1 MLQRVYSNR
10 PIRIPFITEIY
21 DRCSIVLLYVVTG
34 GVENLHHDDIQTNN
48 WACLLGRA
56 SDSEKTL
63 RKQTSLEQDAI
74 VHGTLSLL
82 NEKKCFFEFFFKYF
96 RTPIQLLLIQ
106 YLSIGLSLTLE
117 SLPLRRF
124 VHVLENFVC
133 WISTL
138 TKHRRIRENTFKI
151 NQFQKTNLNFFLSW

>member
-1 MLQRVYSNR
+1 MLRRVYSNR

-56 SDSEKTL
+56 SDSEKSL

-74 VHGTLSLL
+74 VRGTLSLL
-82 NEKKCFFEFFFKYF
+82 NERNCFFGFFFECF
-96 RTPIQLLLIQ
+96 RTPIPLLLVQ
-106 YLSIGLSLTLE
+106 YLNISSSSPTLE
-117 SLPLRRF
+117 SVPLKRF
-124 VHVLENFVC
+124 VPSSPIMLLLYMPSN
-133 WISTL
+133 
-138 TKHRRIRENTFKI
+138 K
-151 NQFQKTNLNFFLSW
+151 